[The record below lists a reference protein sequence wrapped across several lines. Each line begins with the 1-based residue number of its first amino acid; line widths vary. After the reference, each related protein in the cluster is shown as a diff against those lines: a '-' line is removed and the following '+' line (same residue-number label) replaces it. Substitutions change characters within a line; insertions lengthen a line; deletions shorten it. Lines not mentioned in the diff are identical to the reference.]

1 MPHWTNDLDFPR
13 LDMSAFDTADMQSA
27 LPSEGL
33 GKKTPAAA
41 LDNEGKQWTTPLPYN
56 YEELAQ
62 QGPVETTD
70 WEGNGAVYE
79 WNDEFGDV
87 GPKFPELELALFGDP
102 NTRRDHTGI
111 DFSAISTVE
120 VTQEG
125 SIRVDPVHSYKDAG
139 LHPVMIENVDLAGY
153 DAPTPIQKY
162 TLPAIHKGLDVVAVA
177 QTGSGK
183 TAAYLIPVLNKLMGK
198 AKKLAAPR
206 PNPAQVELGQTWV
219 RAEPLVVIVCPTR
232 ELAIQIFNEA
242 RKFCYRTMLRPCV
255 AYGGGPIRDQI
266 QQLGKGC
273 DVLIASPGRLCD
285 FIQRPD
291 VLSLRRLRYMIFDE
305 ADEMLHD
312 DWREEFDVIMTG
324 GEQQEGNIKYMLFS
338 ATFPKPLRDLA
349 KEHLSSSSV
358 RINIGRIGSTHANI
372 MQRVFEVAPFD
383 KKTALKEHINSLP
396 ACRTIIFV
404 NSKRTVDDLDDF
416 LYNLGFPCTSM
427 HSDRTQLERE
437 ASMRAFRAGK
447 SPILIATGISARGID
462 VKNVNHVINYDL
474 PSMDHGG
481 IEEYT
486 HRIGRT
492 GRMGQRGIA
501 TSFYTE
507 RDEPI
512 ASVLVRT
519 LLETKQEI
527 PSFLE
532 PYKPTGKGL
541 EHLKFETESDFDPEE
556 AGVAHLGV
564 SGGDGGWS
572 NEGHGGDDASVPDGA
587 WGGGGDG
594 RGDDASTEIKKEPEV
609 VSAWVAPAG
618 GNAW

>member
-1 MPHWTNDLDFPR
+1 
-13 LDMSAFDTADMQSA
+13 MSTFETADMQSA
-27 LPSEGL
+27 LPGDPSGQQA
-33 GKKTPAAA
+33 PAVAI
-41 LDNEGKQWTTPLPYN
+41 DGEGKEWTKPMSYN
-56 YEELAQ
+56 YDELAQ
-62 QGPVETTD
+62 QGPIQTTN
-70 WEGNGAVYE
+70 WEGNNAIYE
-79 WNDEFGDV
+79 WDEEYGEV
-87 GPKFPELELALFGDP
+87 GPKHPELELMLFGDP
-102 NTRRDHTGI
+102 DTRHEHTGL
-111 DFSAISTVE
+111 DFTAISE
-120 VTQEG
+120 VK
-125 SIRVDPVHSYKDAG
+125 VDQVGEVRIQPIHSYKDGG
-139 LHPVMIENVDLAGY
+139 LHPVMLENIELAGY

-162 TLPAIHKGLDVVAVA
+162 TIPAIHKGLDVVAIA

-183 TAAYLIPVLNKLMGK
+183 TAAYLIPILNKLMGK
-198 AKKLAAPR
+198 AKKLAAYR
-206 PNPAQVELGQTWV
+206 PNPVQIQLGEQAV
-219 RAEPLVVIVCPTR
+219 RAEPLVVVVCPTR

-291 VLSLRRLRYMIFDE
+291 ILSLRRLHYMVFDE
-305 ADEMLHD
+305 ADEMLTD

-349 KEHLSSSSV
+349 QEHLATSNV
-358 RINIGRIGSTHANI
+358 RLNVGRIGSTHANI
-372 MQRVFEVAPFD
+372 LQRVLEVAPFD
-383 KKTALKEHINSLP
+383 KKSALKVQINSIP
-396 ACRTIIFV
+396 ACRTIVFV
-404 NSKRTVDDLDDF
+404 NSKRTADEIDDF
-416 LYNLGFPCTSM
+416 LFNMGFPCTSM

-447 SPILIATGISARGID
+447 APILIATGISARGID
-462 VKNVNHVINYDL
+462 VKNVKHVINYDL

-519 LLETKQEI
+519 LLETKQEV
-527 PSFLE
+527 PEFLE

-541 EHLKFETESDFDPEE
+541 ENLKFETESDFDPEE
-556 AGVAHLGV
+556 AGIGHLVGGGGGGWDNGD
-564 SGGDGGWS
+564 SGENADGGDA
-572 NEGHGGDDASVPDGA
+572 GGDAGGDTTAWGSGDAGA
-587 WGGGGDG
+587 WGGAAAP
-594 RGDDASTEIKKEPEV
+594 DAAKKEPEQTNTWN
-609 VSAWVAPAG
+609 SG
-618 GNAW
+618 GNAGADAAW

>member
-1 MPHWTNDLDFPR
+1 
-13 LDMSAFDTADMQSA
+13 MSAFDTADMQFA

-162 TLPAIHKGLDVVAVA
+162 TLPAIHKGLD
-177 QTGSGK
+177 

-206 PNPAQVELGQTWV
+206 PNPAQVELGQAWV

-572 NEGHGGDDASVPDGA
+572 NEGYGGDDASVPDGE

-594 RGDDASTEIKKEPEV
+594 RGDDASTEIKKEPEA

>member
-1 MPHWTNDLDFPR
+1 
-13 LDMSAFDTADMQSA
+13 MSAFDTADMQSA
-27 LPSEGL
+27 LPAD
-33 GKKTPAAA
+33 GKKAPAAA
-41 LDNEGKQWTTPLPYN
+41 VNSDGTKWAEPLPYN
-56 YEELAQ
+56 YDELAQ
-62 QGPVETTD
+62 QGPEVATE
-70 WEGNGAVYE
+70 WAGNGAVYE
-79 WNDEFGDV
+79 WDEEFGDV
-87 GPKFPELELALFGDP
+87 GPKFPDLELALFGDS
-102 NTRRDHTGI
+102 NSRIASNSGL
-111 DFSAISTVE
+111 DFSVISSVE

-125 SIRVDPVHSYKDAG
+125 EIRVEPVHSYKDAG
-139 LHPVMIENVDLAGY
+139 LHPVMLENIDLCGY
-153 DAPTPIQKY
+153 EAPTPIQKY
-162 TLPAIHKGLDVVAVA
+162 TLPAIHKGLDVVAIA

-183 TAAYLIPVLNKLMGK
+183 TAAYLIPILNKLMGK

-206 PNPAQVELGQTWV
+206 PNPAEIALGQQWV

-255 AYGGGPIRDQI
+255 AYGGGPLRDQI

-273 DVLIASPGRLCD
+273 DVLIASPGRLVD

-291 VLSLRRLRYMIFDE
+291 TLSLKRLRYMVFDE

-312 DWREEFDVIMTG
+312 DWREEMDVIMTG

-349 KEHLSSSSV
+349 KENLSSSSV
-358 RINIGRIGSTHANI
+358 RINIGRIGSTHTNI
-372 MQRVFEVAPFD
+372 LQRVFKFD
-383 KKTALKEHINSLP
+383 AFEKKEALKDQINSLP

-404 NSKRTVDDLDDF
+404 NHKRTCDDLDDF
-416 LYNLGFPCTSM
+416 LFNLGFPCTSM
-427 HSDRTQLERE
+427 HADRTQLERE

-462 VKNVNHVINYDL
+462 VKNVNHVINFDL
-474 PSMDHGG
+474 PSLDHGG

-501 TSFYTE
+501 TSFYTD
-507 RDEPI
+507 RDEPM

-527 PSFLE
+527 PDFLE
-532 PYKPTGKGL
+532 AFKPTGKGL
-541 EHLKFETESDFDPEE
+541 ENLKFETESDFDPEE
-556 AGVAHLGV
+556 AGIAHLG
-564 SGGDGGWS
+564 GEGGGWS
-572 NEGHGGDDASVPDGA
+572 NEGGGGDAGGDGSWGA
-587 WGGGGDG
+587 TGGDSGWGGGGDSAG
-594 RGDDASTEIKKEPEV
+594 NDTKQEEPE
-609 VSAWVAPAG
+609 AAPAWGASSG
-618 GNAW
+618 GGGSW

>member
-1 MPHWTNDLDFPR
+1 
-13 LDMSAFDTADMQSA
+13 MSAFDTTDMQSA

-33 GKKTPAAA
+33 GKKVPTAA

-56 YEELAQ
+56 YEQLAQ

-70 WEGNGAVYE
+70 WEGNAAVYE

-87 GPKFPELELALFGDP
+87 GPKFPELELTLFGDP
-102 NTRRDHTGI
+102 RTRRDHTGI

-125 SIRVDPVHSYKDAG
+125 TIRVDPVQSYSTAG
-139 LHPVMIENVDLAGY
+139 LHPVMMENVNLAGY

-162 TLPAIHKGLDVVAVA
+162 TMAAIHMGLDVVAIA

-183 TAAYLIPVLNKLMGK
+183 TAAYLIPILNKLMGK

-206 PNPAQVELGQTWV
+206 PNPAEYEIGQVWV

-255 AYGGGPIRDQI
+255 AYGGGPLRDQI

-291 VLSLRRLRYMIFDE
+291 VLSLRRLRYMVFDE

-312 DWREEFDVIMTG
+312 DWREEFDVMMTG

-349 KEHLSSSSV
+349 MEHLSSSSV
-358 RINIGRIGSTHANI
+358 RISIGRIGSSHANI

-404 NSKRTVDDLDDF
+404 NSKRTADDLDDF

-447 SPILIATGISARGID
+447 APILIATGVSARGID

-572 NEGHGGDDASVPDGA
+572 NEDYGGDDAAAGGGA
-587 WGGGGDG
+587 WGGGGGDG
-594 RGDDASTEIKKEPEV
+594 GGNDASNEIKKEESEAT
-609 VSAWVAPAG
+609 SAWGAPASGGG
-618 GNAW
+618 GNDW

>member
-1 MPHWTNDLDFPR
+1 MSTFETNE
-13 LDMSAFDTADMQSA
+13 MKSA
-27 LPSEGL
+27 LPSE
-33 GKKTPAAA
+33 TS
-41 LDNEGKQWTTPLPYN
+41 DNKNAEVKNWVQPLPYN

-62 QGPVETTD
+62 QGPGDVID
-70 WEGNGAVYE
+70 WEGNGAIYE
-79 WNDEFGDV
+79 WTDEFGDV
-87 GPKFPELELALFGDP
+87 GPKFPELEYQLFGDP
-102 NTRRDHTGI
+102 DTRRDHTGI
-111 DFSAISTVE
+111 DFSAISEIE
-120 VTQEG
+120 VKQDG
-125 SIRVDPVHSYKDAG
+125 PVRIVPVQSYKNAG
-139 LHPVMIENVDLAGY
+139 MHPVMMENIELAGY
-153 DAPTPIQKY
+153 EAPTPIQKY
-162 TLPAIHKGLDVVAVA
+162 TIPAIHQGLDVVAIA

-183 TAAYLIPVLNKLMGK
+183 TAAYLLPILNKLMGK

-206 PNPAQVELGQTWV
+206 PNPAEIQMGQIYV

-255 AYGGGPIRDQI
+255 AYGGGPVRDQI

-273 DVLIASPGRLCD
+273 DVLIASPGRLVD

-291 VLSLRRLRYMIFDE
+291 VLSLRRLRYMVFDE
-305 ADEMLHD
+305 ADEMLQD
-312 DWREEFDVIMTG
+312 DWQEEWNVIMTG

-338 ATFPKPLRDLA
+338 ATFPKPLRDIA
-349 KEHLSSSSV
+349 KEHLSASSI

-372 MQRVFEVAPFD
+372 LQRVFEVAPFD
-383 KKTALKEHINSLP
+383 KKSALKDHINALE

-404 NSKRTVDDLDDF
+404 NSKRTADELDDF
-416 LYNLGFPCTSM
+416 LFNLGYPCTSM

-447 SPILIATGISARGID
+447 APILIATGISARGID

-519 LLETKQEI
+519 LLETKQEV
-527 PSFLE
+527 PEFLQS
-532 PYKPTGKGL
+532 YMPTGKGL
-541 EHLKFETESDFDPEE
+541 ENLKFETESDFDPEE
-556 AGVAHLGV
+556 AGIAHLGNSAGSWGDGGDDDNAGEGWGN
-564 SGGDGGWS
+564 SGGDG
-572 NEGHGGDDASVPDGA
+572 DAA
-587 WGGGGDG
+587 WGAAP
-594 RGDDASTEIKKEPEV
+594 DDSSNDVKKEPE
-609 VSAWVAPAG
+609 AAPAWG
-618 GNAW
+618 ASAGDGW